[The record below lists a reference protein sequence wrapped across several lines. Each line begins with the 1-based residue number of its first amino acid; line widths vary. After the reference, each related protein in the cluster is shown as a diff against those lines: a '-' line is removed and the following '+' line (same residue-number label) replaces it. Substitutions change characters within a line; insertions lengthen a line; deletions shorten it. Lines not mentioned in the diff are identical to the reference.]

1 MIKSIDS
8 INVSKVS
15 KQHYSIEI
23 NGEVIGILERS
34 ELRHLIE
41 KLDNAIE
48 VGVIKKVEVE
58 PMTSE
63 EFMELIK
70 QGREADAN
78 DEDCLACGS

>member
-8 INVSKVS
+8 ISVAKIA
-15 KQHYSIEI
+15 KQHYKIEI